1 MELTLNENFC
11 EMSNN
16 EMIEAEGG
24 VAPAIIYAAGFVMG
38 MSPAGALVVIG
49 GAAVAGAALLLAS
62 NK

>member
-24 VAPAIIYAAGFVMG
+24 VAPAIIYAAGFGYGHVTSG
-38 MSPAGALVVIG
+38 CFSGYWGRCCCGCSIT
-49 GAAVAGAALLLAS
+49 S
-62 NK
+62 RFQ